1 MILIRI
7 WIHIKACIEKAFYKL
22 IYGKRLHIGKRVC
35 WRKGFTL
42 MKAPEAVVDIGD
54 NCYFNNYCTVD
65 ANARITIGEGA
76 LIGENVKIYDHNYR
90 FNTDKPIKEQ
100 GFSNGEV
107 YIGNHC
113 WIGNSAV
120 ILKGA
125 HISDHCVIGA
135 GCVVSDFVPEWSIL
149 TQTRENK
156 IVPIIRK

>member
-1 MILIRI
+1 MDR
-7 WIHIKACIEKAFYKL
+7 
-22 IYGKRLHIGKRVC
+22 
-35 WRKGFTL
+35 
-42 MKAPEAVVDIGD
+42 
-54 NCYFNNYCTVD
+54 
-65 ANARITIGEGA
+65 
-76 LIGENVKIYDHNYR
+76 
-90 FNTDKPIKEQ
+90 PIKEQ